1 MKNFA
6 QLTCNAISLDVTG
19 FGVLNDWPIFSGGDR
34 HQQRGSFVCKHRR
47 TEETKKK
54 MYRSLFIKDL
64 LTIFL
69 KDIKLLQFYIVPWES
84 EAITK

>member
-19 FGVLNDWPIFSGGDR
+19 FGVLDDWPIFFGGDR

-47 TEETKKK
+47 TEETKKN
-54 MYRSLFIKDL
+54 
-64 LTIFL
+64 
-69 KDIKLLQFYIVPWES
+69 V
-84 EAITK
+84 

>member
-1 MKNFA
+1 MLLALVSLTTGRYFLVETAINREVVLFA
-6 QLTCNAISLDVTG
+6 NIDEQK
-19 FGVLNDWPIFSGGDR
+19 R
-34 HQQRGSFVCKHRR
+34 Q
-47 TEETKKK
+47 KK

-64 LTIFL
+64 LTAFL

>member
-1 MKNFA
+1 
-6 QLTCNAISLDVTG
+6 
-19 FGVLNDWPIFSGGDR
+19 
-34 HQQRGSFVCKHRR
+34 
-47 TEETKKK
+47 

-64 LTIFL
+64 LTAFL